1 MHDIKWTYPKSD
13 YRPPRPKQC
22 CEFDIHK
29 CCGRTRKTKITR
41 ELSFVPCEE
50 IADVLFEDQ
59 MLRVLCSPTP
69 AAFRDSRA
77 FNWRMLHVDV
87 LGRNNDRE
95 FGRVALLLSRQRR
108 RSEPMLCQNAL
119 SVDRYNKDGEL
130 VGL

>member
-50 IADVLFEDQ
+50 IANVLFEDQ
-59 MLRVLCSPTP
+59 MLSVLCSPTP
-69 AAFRDSRA
+69 AAFRDSRV
-77 FNWRMLHVDV
+77 FNWRMLHADA
-87 LGRNNDRE
+87 LGRT
-95 FGRVALLLSRQRR
+95 
-108 RSEPMLCQNAL
+108 MIAL
-119 SVDRYNKDGEL
+119 SGRCHVRRIVIMGR
-130 VGL
+130 

>member
-13 YRPPRPKQC
+13 YRLPRPKQC

-50 IADVLFEDQ
+50 IANVLFEDQ
-59 MLRVLCSPTP
+59 MLSVLCSPTP

-77 FNWRMLHVDV
+77 FNWRMLHADA
-87 LGRNNDRE
+87 LGQNNDRE
-95 FGRVALLLSRQRR
+95 RIFSEESTCSYCGRAGAANPCFARMRCPST
-108 RSEPMLCQNAL
+108 
-119 SVDRYNKDGEL
+119 DKTK
-130 VGL
+130 